1 MKKNTSLDTVLEI
14 FLITCNRSACLD
26 NTLRQLKDSPFARCR
41 FTLLDNCSTD
51 DTPKIAEQYRDQF
64 PNYRIIRHNRNIGGD
79 NNFLRA
85 VELST
90 SLYTWILCDDDNYDF
105 THAQEIIS
113 EIESCKYDLIY
124 VASRSSERM
133 GWPGFGETTVRQLIS
148 EDAKYYRGCT
158 FWPSLIFRTELFDNY
173 CYVNA
178 PYLFPSMKFLN
189 KSVNNNF
196 SIYVSEHEIVIRSGE
211 STMEISPLY
220 FYKEWAT
227 NAAKIYDK
235 RLRRKVI
242 EQHTVNGFVKTLF
255 FWIAL
260 EKANHAEG
268 YFKRLVDIMF
278 ALTFWQRIKFMLLLP
293 VMIIPIPKSILIR
306 AREIVYKMMGHK
318 DVQKLP
324 PVEREER

>member
-51 DTPKIAEQYRDQF
+51 DTPNIAEQYRDQF

-105 THAQEIIS
+105 TYAQEIIS

-124 VASRSSERM
+124 VASRSSEQM
-133 GWPGFGETTVRQLIS
+133 GWPGFGETTVGQLIREGARYHRAS
-148 EDAKYYRGCT
+148 A
-158 FWPSLIFRTELFDNY
+158 FWPSLIFKTERFDNY
-173 CYVNA
+173 CFINA
-178 PYLFPSMKFLN
+178 PYLFPSMLFINKAVRDDFL
-189 KSVNNNF
+189 
-196 SIYVSEHEIVIRSGE
+196 IYVSKHEIVIRSQG

-220 FYKEWAT
+220 LYKEWLT
-227 NAAKIYDK
+227 NSLIISDK
-235 RLRRKVI
+235 NIRSMVI
-242 EQHTVNGFVKTLF
+242 DQWTDKGFLKTLF

-278 ALTFWQRIKFMLLLP
+278 ALTFRQRMKFMLLLP
-293 VMIIPIPKSILIR
+293 VMIVPIPKTILMR
-306 AREIVYKMMGHK
+306 TREIAYRIIGQK
-318 DVQKLP
+318 DSRELP
-324 PVEREER
+324 PIEREER